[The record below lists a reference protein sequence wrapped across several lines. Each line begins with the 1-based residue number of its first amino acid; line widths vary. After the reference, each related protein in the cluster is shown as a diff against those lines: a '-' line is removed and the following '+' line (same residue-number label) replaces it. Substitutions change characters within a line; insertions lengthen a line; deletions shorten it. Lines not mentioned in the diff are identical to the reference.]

1 MRTLNATPCP
11 EYAPATNTVEEEG
24 CCPSSGTPLSLKA
37 IGPAHDAE
45 KLTSRS
51 LECSRRTRFRS
62 ASSAAPDSPV
72 LTSIPS
78 SSAGEPKTR

>member
-11 EYAPATNTVEEEG
+11 EYAPATSTLEEDG
-24 CCPSSGTPLSLKA
+24 CCPSSGTPLYLNA

-45 KLTSRS
+45 NLTSRR
-51 LECSRRTRFRS
+51 LRCSRRTRFRS
-62 ASSAAPDSPV
+62 ASSEVPDSPV

-78 SSAGEPKTR
+78 SFAGEPKTN